1 MKKIVASVLL
11 LVIVLGSAW
20 FSRPSRDDSTL
31 IQEAFA
37 PVFDDTV
44 QPLRAL
50 PPLPVLPPE
59 RVLLGERLFTD
70 TRLSADYSVA
80 CVSCHRFDLGGAD
93 GRRVSLGI
101 NGAEGPINAPTV
113 FNSSLNFVQ
122 FWDGRAAN
130 LQEQAAGPIHNA
142 LEMGSSWAQVLERL
156 AADDSMRR
164 DFAAAYP
171 DGLTAAN
178 VADAIA
184 SFEQSLLTVDAPF
197 DRFLRG
203 DRQAIGELEID
214 GYHRFRDFGCISCHQ
229 GALVGGNMFQK
240 FGVLGDY
247 FAGRPVSQA
256 DLGRYNVTGREEDRH
271 VFKVPSLRNVA
282 LTAPY
287 FHDGSASSLETAVAV
302 MGRYQ
307 LGRDLLPDDVTA
319 IVAFLNS
326 LTGQIPERASEQ

>member
-1 MKKIVASVLL
+1 MKKIAVFLLL

-20 FSRPSRDDSTL
+20 FSRPSRDESVL
-31 IQEAFA
+31 IREAFA
-37 PVFDDTV
+37 PVFDDTI
-44 QPLRAL
+44 QPLRPL
-50 PPLPVLPPE
+50 PPLPDLPAE
-59 RVLLGERLFTD
+59 RVLLGQRLFTD
-70 TRLSADYSVA
+70 TRLSADYSLA
-80 CVSCHRFDLGGAD
+80 CISCHRFDLGGAD

-101 NGAEGPINAPTV
+101 NGAKGPINAPTV
-113 FNSSLNFVQ
+113 FNSGLNFVQ
-122 FWDGRAAN
+122 FWDGRAIT

-156 AADDSMRR
+156 AADEGMRR

-184 SFEQSLLTVDAPF
+184 SFEQSLLTVDSPF

-203 DRQAIGELEID
+203 DSQALGELEID

-229 GALVGGNMFQK
+229 GALLGGNMFQK

-247 FAGRPVSQA
+247 FAGRAVSQA
-256 DLGRYNVTGREEDRH
+256 DLGRYNVTGRDEDRH

-287 FHDGSASSLETAVAV
+287 FHDGSADSLATAVAV

-307 LGRDLLPDDVTA
+307 LGRDLSPDDVKA

-326 LTGQIPERASEQ
+326 LTGKIPERASEQ